1 MPVFFLV
8 DGGVPEEA
16 AILAL
21 LKLTLAEIELDLG
34 KGSSAFRLMAT
45 SDSDDS
51 WGSRDIRTRRGF
63 LLALISVRFHG
74 D

>member
-16 AILAL
+16 AVLAL
-21 LKLTLAEIELDLG
+21 LKLTLAEIELDLCE
-34 KGSSAFRLMAT
+34 GSSAFRLMAT
-45 SDSDDS
+45 SDSDDG
-51 WGSRDIRTRRGF
+51 WGSRGIRTNRDF
-63 LLALISVRFHG
+63 SLALMSVRFLG

>member
-21 LKLTLAEIELDLG
+21 LKLTLAEIELDLCE
-34 KGSSAFRLMAT
+34 GSSVFRLMAT
-45 SDSDDS
+45 SDSDDG
-51 WGSRDIRTRRGF
+51 WGSRDIQTRRGF
-63 LLALISVRFHG
+63 FLALISV
-74 D
+74 